1 VQQVVGYCAG
11 EGGCG
16 KSYVLKCLVDFAEK
30 HGAGSKV
37 RVLAYTGSAAAG
49 IGSLCATMHTGLCM
63 PVHATMKTLKNVKR
77 QERDKW
83 SEVGVLFLGG

>member
-63 PVHATMKTLKNVKR
+63 PVHATMKTLNNVKR
-77 QERDKW
+77 PEGQMER
-83 SEVGVLFLGG
+83 SRSALFGGD